1 MLMMLMDN
9 PLPAAGTV
17 TIRAGGLLTRKY
29 KACPAKAQIFHAFH
43 YVQSITEIGTTITER
58 KGHYYQIN

>member
-1 MLMMLMDN
+1 MLMMLMDD

-29 KACPAKAQIFHAFH
+29 KACPAKAQ
-43 YVQSITEIGTTITER
+43 EI
-58 KGHYYQIN
+58 QN

>member
-17 TIRAGGLLTRKY
+17 TIRAGGLLTKY
-29 KACPAKAQIFHAFH
+29 KACPAKAQ
-43 YVQSITEIGTTITER
+43 EI
-58 KGHYYQIN
+58 QN